1 MFQGVVLDLEDDL
14 DLVGAAITTIIITII
29 TIITII
35 ITGNCGFI
43 YYLVNYEMFHRK
55 DCWNW
60 LYFCTDE
67 RCSFGFDSN
76 YV

>member
-14 DLVGAAITTIIITII
+14 DLVGVVIITTIITITTIIITII

-55 DCWNW
+55 DCLN
-60 LYFCTDE
+60 
-67 RCSFGFDSN
+67 
-76 YV
+76 